1 MIQQTVTINK
11 KTGLSARPVN
21 QLVQTASCYISDIFL
36 IHNGRRVNAKS
47 VLGILSL
54 AIPKQSEI
62 TLEAE
67 GEDENEALQEVINTL
82 EKLE

>member
-11 KTGLSARPVN
+11 KAGLSAQPVN
-21 QLVQTASCYISDIFL
+21 QLVQTASRFKADMFL
-36 IHNGRRVNAKS
+36 THKGRRVNAKS

-54 AIPKQSEI
+54 AIPKQEEI
-62 TLEAE
+62 VLEAS

-82 EKLE
+82 ERLD